1 VNLKLQQEAD
11 AVLGLVR
18 RAKQVFGGD
27 VPPVE
32 PPVLGDGRDLE
43 DHLGRGYF

>member
-1 VNLKLQQEAD
+1 VNPKLQQEAD
-11 AVLGLVR
+11 AVLGLVG

-27 VPPVE
+27 VPPTE
-32 PPVLGDGRDLE
+32 PPVLGASRDLE

>member
-1 VNLKLQQEAD
+1 MNPKLQQETD
-11 AVLGLVR
+11 TVLSLVR
-18 RAKQVFGGD
+18 RAKLVFGGD